1 MKSRYKVSLAA
12 VLIGGGI
19 VAGSLMNNSVIG
31 ASSSGQP
38 GTADDPVVTKSYV
51 DQKIAQA
58 LKGGAP
64 ASSTSGKTT
73 SLEGTGAKAST
84 GSGIST
90 GVSASNSKPNA
101 TASNAT
107 NSGKASSVEQTEALQ
122 VVDVKPGQKLLAKA
136 GSEFILRNGYAVV
149 YSMDASGAIDI
160 TSGTEIVHNQAVEKN
175 HLLSFPREGRGIQV
189 KEGQKFG
196 LIVMVRGGYTLQ

>member
-12 VLIGGGI
+12 VLLGGGI
-19 VAGSLMNNSVIG
+19 VAGSLMNNSVNG

-58 LKGGAP
+58 IKGGAP
-64 ASSTSGKTT
+64 ASNTSSKTT
-73 SLEGTGAKAST
+73 SST
-84 GSGIST
+84 T
-90 GVSASNSKPNA
+90 PTTNA
-101 TASNAT
+101 TSNTTASGA
-107 NSGKASSVEQTEALQ
+107 SGAGKTSTPEQTEALK
-122 VVDVKPGQKLLAKA
+122 VVDVKPGQKLIAKA

-160 TSGTEIVHNQAVEKN
+160 TSGTEIVHNQTVEKN

-196 LIVMVRGGYTLQ
+196 LVVMVRGGYTVQ

>member
-12 VLIGGGI
+12 VLLGGGI
-19 VAGSLMNNSVIG
+19 VAGSLMNNAANG

-58 LKGGAP
+58 IKGETP
-64 ASSTSGKTT
+64 ANSTTSKTT
-73 SLEGTGAKAST
+73 NTAT
-84 GSGIST
+84 PT
-90 GVSASNSKPNA
+90 TSA
-101 TASNAT
+101 ASNAT
-107 NSGKASSVEQTEALQ
+107 KSGASSTDKASTAVGQTEELK
-122 VVDVKPGQKLLAKA
+122 VVDVKPGQKLIAKA

-149 YSMDASGAIDI
+149 YSMDASGAVDI
-160 TSGTEIVHNQAVEKN
+160 TSGTEIIHNQAVEKN
-175 HLLSFPREGRGIQV
+175 HLLFFPREGRGIQV

-196 LIVMVRGGYTLQ
+196 LVVMVRGGYTVQ

>member
-1 MKSRYKVSLAA
+1 MKPRYKVSLAA
-12 VLIGGGI
+12 VLLGGGI
-19 VAGSLMNNSVIG
+19 VAGSLMNNSVNG

-58 LKGGAP
+58 LKGGTTTNTSSSKTTSSA
-64 ASSTSGKTT
+64 ASSTTNTT
-73 SLEGTGAKAST
+73 
-84 GSGIST
+84 
-90 GVSASNSKPNA
+90 
-101 TASNAT
+101 SNAT
-107 NSGKASSVEQTEALQ
+107 TSGASSPGKVPTAEQTEELK
-122 VVDVKPGQKLLAKA
+122 VVDVKPGQKLIAKA

-196 LIVMVRGGYTLQ
+196 LVVMVRGGYTLQ

>member
-12 VLIGGGI
+12 VLLGGGI
-19 VAGSLMNNSVIG
+19 VAGSLMNNSVNG

-58 LKGGAP
+58 LKGGTTTNTSKTTSSA
-64 ASSTSGKTT
+64 ASSTT
-73 SLEGTGAKAST
+73 
-84 GSGIST
+84 
-90 GVSASNSKPNA
+90 NA
-101 TASNAT
+101 TSNAT
-107 NSGKASSVEQTEALQ
+107 KSGASSSGEASTAVEQTEELK
-122 VVDVKPGQKLLAKA
+122 VVDVKPGQKLIAKA

-196 LIVMVRGGYTLQ
+196 LVVMVRGGYTIQ

>member
-12 VLIGGGI
+12 VLLGGGI
-19 VAGSLMNNSVIG
+19 VAGSLMNNSVNG

-58 LKGGAP
+58 LKGGTTTNTSSSKTTSSA
-64 ASSTSGKTT
+64 ASSTT
-73 SLEGTGAKAST
+73 
-84 GSGIST
+84 
-90 GVSASNSKPNA
+90 NA
-101 TASNAT
+101 TSNAT
-107 NSGKASSVEQTEALQ
+107 TSGASSSGKASSAVEHTEELK
-122 VVDVKPGQKLLAKA
+122 VVDVKPGQKLIAKA

-196 LIVMVRGGYTLQ
+196 LVVMVRGGYTLQ

>member
-12 VLIGGGI
+12 VLLGGGI
-19 VAGSLMNNSVIG
+19 VAGSLMNNSVNG

-51 DQKIAQA
+51 DQIIAQA
-58 LKGGAP
+58 IKGGTP
-64 ASSTSGKTT
+64 ASNTSSKTT
-73 SLEGTGAKAST
+73 SST
-84 GSGIST
+84 T
-90 GVSASNSKPNA
+90 PTTNA
-101 TASNAT
+101 TSNTTASGA
-107 NSGKASSVEQTEALQ
+107 SGAGKTSTPEQTEALK
-122 VVDVKPGQKLLAKA
+122 VVDVKPGQKLIAKA

-196 LIVMVRGGYTLQ
+196 LVVMVRGGYTVQ

>member
-12 VLIGGGI
+12 VLLGGGI
-19 VAGSLMNNSVIG
+19 VAGSLMNNSVNG

-58 LKGGAP
+58 IKGGGT
-64 ASSTSGKTT
+64 ASSTSSKTT
-73 SLEGTGAKAST
+73 SPTAPAT
-84 GSGIST
+84 
-90 GVSASNSKPNA
+90 NS
-101 TASNAT
+101 TASNT
-107 NSGKASSVEQTEALQ
+107 TSSGTSNAAKSSTVEQTEALK
-122 VVDVKPGQKLLAKA
+122 VVDVKPGQKLIANA
-136 GSEFILRNGYAVV
+136 GAEFILRNGNAVV

-196 LIVMVRGGYTLQ
+196 LVVMVRGGYTVQ

>member
-12 VLIGGGI
+12 VLLGGGI
-19 VAGSLMNNSVIG
+19 VAGSLMNNSVNG
-31 ASSSGQP
+31 APSSGQP

-58 LKGGAP
+58 IKGGGS
-64 ASSTSGKTT
+64 ASSTSSKATSSTAPATNTTT
-73 SLEGTGAKAST
+73 SNTTTSSGT
-84 GSGIST
+84 
-90 GVSASNSKPNA
+90 
-101 TASNAT
+101 SNAT
-107 NSGKASSVEQTEALQ
+107 KSSTVEQTEALK
-122 VVDVKPGQKLLAKA
+122 VVDVKPGQKLIAKA
-136 GSEFILRNGYAVV
+136 GAEFILRNGNAVV

-189 KEGQKFG
+189 KEGQKYG
-196 LIVMVRGGYTLQ
+196 LVVMVRGGYTVQ

>member
-1 MKSRYKVSLAA
+1 MKPRYKVSLAA
-12 VLIGGGI
+12 VLLGGGI
-19 VAGSLMNNSVIG
+19 VAGSLMNNSVNG

-58 LKGGAP
+58 LKGGTTTNTSTSKTTSSA
-64 ASSTSGKTT
+64 ASSTT
-73 SLEGTGAKAST
+73 
-84 GSGIST
+84 
-90 GVSASNSKPNA
+90 NA
-101 TASNAT
+101 TSNAT
-107 NSGKASSVEQTEALQ
+107 TSGASSSGKASTAVEQTGELK
-122 VVDVKPGQKLLAKA
+122 VVDVKPGQKLIAKA

-196 LIVMVRGGYTLQ
+196 LVVMVRGGYTLQ

>member
-12 VLIGGGI
+12 VLLGGGI
-19 VAGSLMNNSVIG
+19 VAGSLMNNSVNG

-58 LKGGAP
+58 IKGGGT
-64 ASSTSGKTT
+64 ASSTSSKATSSTTPATNATSNTTASGTSGAGKT
-73 SLEGTGAKAST
+73 ST
-84 GSGIST
+84 
-90 GVSASNSKPNA
+90 P
-101 TASNAT
+101 
-107 NSGKASSVEQTEALQ
+107 EQTEALK
-122 VVDVKPGQKLLAKA
+122 VVDVKPGQKLIAKA

-160 TSGTEIVHNQAVEKN
+160 TSGTEIVHNQTVEKN

-196 LIVMVRGGYTLQ
+196 LVVMVRGGYTVQ

>member
-12 VLIGGGI
+12 VLLGGGI
-19 VAGSLMNNSVIG
+19 VAGSLMNNSVNG

-58 LKGGAP
+58 IKGGTP
-64 ASSTSGKTT
+64 ASNTSSKTT
-73 SLEGTGAKAST
+73 SST
-84 GSGIST
+84 T
-90 GVSASNSKPNA
+90 PTTNA
-101 TASNAT
+101 TSNTTASGA
-107 NSGKASSVEQTEALQ
+107 SGAGKTSTPEQTEALK
-122 VVDVKPGQKLLAKA
+122 VVDVKPGQKLIAKA

-196 LIVMVRGGYTLQ
+196 LVVMVRGGYTVQ

>member
-1 MKSRYKVSLAA
+1 MKPRYKVSLAA
-12 VLIGGGI
+12 VLLGGGI
-19 VAGSLMNNSVIG
+19 VAGSLMNNSVNG

-58 LKGGAP
+58 LKGGTTTNTSSSKTTSSA
-64 ASSTSGKTT
+64 ASSTTN
-73 SLEGTGAKAST
+73 ST
-84 GSGIST
+84 
-90 GVSASNSKPNA
+90 
-101 TASNAT
+101 SNAT
-107 NSGKASSVEQTEALQ
+107 TSGSSSSGKASTAEQTEELK
-122 VVDVKPGQKLLAKA
+122 VVDVKPGQKLIAKA

-196 LIVMVRGGYTLQ
+196 LVVMVRGGYTLQ

>member
-12 VLIGGGI
+12 VLLGGGI
-19 VAGSLMNNSVIG
+19 VTGSLMNNSVNG

-58 LKGGAP
+58 IKGGVP
-64 ASSTSGKTT
+64 ASNTSSKATSSTTPATNATSNPSASGTSGAGKT
-73 SLEGTGAKAST
+73 ST
-84 GSGIST
+84 
-90 GVSASNSKPNA
+90 P
-101 TASNAT
+101 
-107 NSGKASSVEQTEALQ
+107 EQTEALK
-122 VVDVKPGQKLLAKA
+122 VVDVKPGQKLIAKA

-160 TSGTEIVHNQAVEKN
+160 TSGTEIVHNQTVEKN

-196 LIVMVRGGYTLQ
+196 LVVMVRGGYTVQ

>member
-12 VLIGGGI
+12 VLLGGGI
-19 VAGSLMNNSVIG
+19 VAGSLMNNSVNG

-58 LKGGAP
+58 IKGGAP
-64 ASSTSGKTT
+64 ASNTSSKTT
-73 SLEGTGAKAST
+73 SST
-84 GSGIST
+84 T
-90 GVSASNSKPNA
+90 PTTNA
-101 TASNAT
+101 TSNTTASGA
-107 NSGKASSVEQTEALQ
+107 SGAGKTSTPEQTEVLK
-122 VVDVKPGQKLLAKA
+122 VVDVKPGQKLIAKA

-160 TSGTEIVHNQAVEKN
+160 TSGTEIVHNQTVEKN

-196 LIVMVRGGYTLQ
+196 LVVMVRGGYTVQ

>member
-12 VLIGGGI
+12 VLLGGGI
-19 VAGSLMNNSVIG
+19 VAGSLMNNSVNG

-58 LKGGAP
+58 IKGEGT
-64 ASSTSGKTT
+64 ASSTSSKATSLTTPATNATSNTTASGTSGAGKT
-73 SLEGTGAKAST
+73 ST
-84 GSGIST
+84 
-90 GVSASNSKPNA
+90 P
-101 TASNAT
+101 
-107 NSGKASSVEQTEALQ
+107 EQTEALK
-122 VVDVKPGQKLLAKA
+122 VVDVKPGQKLIAKA

-149 YSMDASGAIDI
+149 YSMDTSGAIDI
-160 TSGTEIVHNQAVEKN
+160 TSGTEIFHNQAVEKN

-196 LIVMVRGGYTLQ
+196 LVVMVRGGYTVQ

>member
-12 VLIGGGI
+12 VLLGGGI
-19 VAGSLMNNSVIG
+19 VAGSLMNNSVNG

-58 LKGGAP
+58 IKGGTP
-64 ASSTSGKTT
+64 ASNTSSKTT
-73 SLEGTGAKAST
+73 SST
-84 GSGIST
+84 T
-90 GVSASNSKPNA
+90 PTTNA
-101 TASNAT
+101 TSNTTASGA
-107 NSGKASSVEQTEALQ
+107 SGAGKTSTPEQTEALK
-122 VVDVKPGQKLLAKA
+122 VVDVKPGQKLIAKA

-149 YSMDASGAIDI
+149 YSMDTSGAIDI

-196 LIVMVRGGYTLQ
+196 LVVMVRGGYTVQ

>member
-12 VLIGGGI
+12 VLLGGGI
-19 VAGSLMNNSVIG
+19 VAGSLMNNSVNG

-58 LKGGAP
+58 IKGEGT
-64 ASSTSGKTT
+64 ASSTSSKATSSTAPATNATSNTTASGASGAGKT
-73 SLEGTGAKAST
+73 ST
-84 GSGIST
+84 
-90 GVSASNSKPNA
+90 P
-101 TASNAT
+101 
-107 NSGKASSVEQTEALQ
+107 EQTEALK
-122 VVDVKPGQKLLAKA
+122 VVDVKPGQKLIAKA

-196 LIVMVRGGYTLQ
+196 LVVMVRGGYTVQ

>member
-12 VLIGGGI
+12 VLLGGGI
-19 VAGSLMNNSVIG
+19 VAGSLMNNSVNG
-31 ASSSGQP
+31 ASSSSGQP

-58 LKGGAP
+58 IKGGVPASNTSSKTSNAP
-64 ASSTSGKTT
+64 AT
-73 SLEGTGAKAST
+73 
-84 GSGIST
+84 
-90 GVSASNSKPNA
+90 NA
-101 TASNAT
+101 TSNTTASGA
-107 NSGKASSVEQTEALQ
+107 SSAGKASASEQTEALK
-122 VVDVKPGQKLLAKA
+122 VVDVKPGQKLIAKA

-149 YSMDASGAIDI
+149 YSMDTSGAIDI
-160 TSGTEIVHNQAVEKN
+160 TSGTEIFHNQAVEKN

-196 LIVMVRGGYTLQ
+196 LVVMVRGGYTVQ

>member
-12 VLIGGGI
+12 VLLGGGI
-19 VAGSLMNNSVIG
+19 VTGSLMNNSVNG

-58 LKGGAP
+58 IKGGGT
-64 ASSTSGKTT
+64 ASSTSSKATSSTTPATNATSNPSASGTSGAGKT
-73 SLEGTGAKAST
+73 ST
-84 GSGIST
+84 
-90 GVSASNSKPNA
+90 P
-101 TASNAT
+101 
-107 NSGKASSVEQTEALQ
+107 EQTEALK
-122 VVDVKPGQKLLAKA
+122 VVDVKPGQKLIAKA
-136 GSEFILRNGYAVV
+136 GSELILRNGYAVV

-160 TSGTEIVHNQAVEKN
+160 TSGTEIVHNQTVEKN

-196 LIVMVRGGYTLQ
+196 LVVMVRGGYTVQ

>member
-12 VLIGGGI
+12 VLLGGGI
-19 VAGSLMNNSVIG
+19 VAGSLMNNSVNG

-58 LKGGAP
+58 IKGGVP
-64 ASSTSGKTT
+64 VSSTSSKTT
-73 SLEGTGAKAST
+73 SST
-84 GSGIST
+84 T
-90 GVSASNSKPNA
+90 PATNA
-101 TASNAT
+101 TSNTTASGTSSA
-107 NSGKASSVEQTEALQ
+107 GKTSTPEQTEVLK
-122 VVDVKPGQKLLAKA
+122 VVDVKPGQKLIAKA

-196 LIVMVRGGYTLQ
+196 LVVMVRGGYTVQ

>member
-12 VLIGGGI
+12 VLLGGGI
-19 VAGSLMNNSVIG
+19 VAGSLMNNSVNG

-58 LKGGAP
+58 IKGGAS
-64 ASSTSGKTT
+64 ASSTNSKATSSAAPTTNATSNATISGATSSGKT
-73 SLEGTGAKAST
+73 ST
-84 GSGIST
+84 
-90 GVSASNSKPNA
+90 A
-101 TASNAT
+101 
-107 NSGKASSVEQTEALQ
+107 VEQTEELK
-122 VVDVKPGQKLLAKA
+122 VVDVKPGQKLIAKVGA
-136 GSEFILRNGYAVV
+136 EFILRNGYAVV
-149 YSMDASGAIDI
+149 YSMDASGVIDI

-196 LIVMVRGGYTLQ
+196 LVVMVRGGYTLQ

>member
-12 VLIGGGI
+12 VLLGGGI
-19 VAGSLMNNSVIG
+19 VAGSLMNNAANG

-58 LKGGAP
+58 IKGETP
-64 ASSTSGKTT
+64 ASSTTSTTTNTATLTT
-73 SLEGTGAKAST
+73 SA
-84 GSGIST
+84 
-90 GVSASNSKPNA
+90 
-101 TASNAT
+101 ASNAT
-107 NSGKASSVEQTEALQ
+107 KSGASSTDKASTAVGQTEELK
-122 VVDVKPGQKLLAKA
+122 VVDVKPGQKLIAKA

-149 YSMDASGAIDI
+149 YSMDASGAVDI
-160 TSGTEIVHNQAVEKN
+160 TSGTEIIHNQAVEKN
-175 HLLSFPREGRGIQV
+175 HLLFFPREGRGIQV

-196 LIVMVRGGYTLQ
+196 LVVMVRGGYTVQ

>member
-1 MKSRYKVSLAA
+1 MKPRYKVSLAA
-12 VLIGGGI
+12 VLLGGGI
-19 VAGSLMNNSVIG
+19 VAGSLMNNSVNG

-58 LKGGAP
+58 LKGGTTTNTSSSKTTSSA
-64 ASSTSGKTT
+64 ASSTTNTT
-73 SLEGTGAKAST
+73 
-84 GSGIST
+84 
-90 GVSASNSKPNA
+90 
-101 TASNAT
+101 SNAT
-107 NSGKASSVEQTEALQ
+107 TSGASSSGKASTAVEQTEELK
-122 VVDVKPGQKLLAKA
+122 VVDVKPGQKLIAKA

-196 LIVMVRGGYTLQ
+196 LVVMVRGGYTLQ

>member
-19 VAGSLMNNSVIG
+19 VAGSLMNNSVNG

-58 LKGGAP
+58 VKGGVSSSSTSSKT
-64 ASSTSGKTT
+64 ASSTAPATNTT
-73 SLEGTGAKAST
+73 SSTSSGT
-84 GSGIST
+84 
-90 GVSASNSKPNA
+90 
-101 TASNAT
+101 SNAA
-107 NSGKASSVEQTEALQ
+107 KSSTVEQTEALK
-122 VVDVKPGQKLLAKA
+122 VVDIKPGQKLIAKA
-136 GSEFILRNGYAVV
+136 GAEFILRNGNAVV

-196 LIVMVRGGYTLQ
+196 LVVMVRGGYTVQ

>member
-1 MKSRYKVSLAA
+1 MKSRYKVTLAA
-12 VLIGGGI
+12 VLLGGGI
-19 VAGSLMNNSVIG
+19 VAGSLMNNSVNG

-58 LKGGAP
+58 IKGGAS
-64 ASSTSGKTT
+64 ASSTNSKTT
-73 SLEGTGAKAST
+73 SSAVPTTNATSNVTTSGASSTGKAST
-84 GSGIST
+84 G
-90 GVSASNSKPNA
+90 
-101 TASNAT
+101 
-107 NSGKASSVEQTEALQ
+107 VEQTEELK
-122 VVDVKPGQKLLAKA
+122 VVDVKPGQKLIAKVGA
-136 GSEFILRNGYAVV
+136 EFILRNGYAVV

-196 LIVMVRGGYTLQ
+196 LVVMVRGGYTLQ

>member
-12 VLIGGGI
+12 VLLGGGI
-19 VAGSLMNNSVIG
+19 VAGSLMNNSVNG

-58 LKGGAP
+58 IKGGVP
-64 ASSTSGKTT
+64 ASSTSSKTT
-73 SLEGTGAKAST
+73 SST
-84 GSGIST
+84 APAT
-90 GVSASNSKPNA
+90 NA
-101 TASNAT
+101 TSNTTASGTSSA
-107 NSGKASSVEQTEALQ
+107 GKTSTPEQTEALK
-122 VVDVKPGQKLLAKA
+122 VVDVKPGQKLIAKA

-196 LIVMVRGGYTLQ
+196 LVVMVRGGYTVQ

>member
-12 VLIGGGI
+12 VLLGGGI
-19 VAGSLMNNSVIG
+19 VAGSLMNNAANG

-58 LKGGAP
+58 IKGETP
-64 ASSTSGKTT
+64 ASSTTSTTTNTATPTT
-73 SLEGTGAKAST
+73 SAASNVTKSGASSIDKAST
-84 GSGIST
+84 AVGQ
-90 GVSASNSKPNA
+90 NEELK
-101 TASNAT
+101 
-107 NSGKASSVEQTEALQ
+107 
-122 VVDVKPGQKLLAKA
+122 VVDVKPGQKLIAKA

-149 YSMDASGAIDI
+149 YSMDASGAVDI
-160 TSGTEIVHNQAVEKN
+160 TSGTEIIHNQAVEKN

-196 LIVMVRGGYTLQ
+196 LVVMVRGGYTVQ

>member
-12 VLIGGGI
+12 VLLGGGI
-19 VAGSLMNNSVIG
+19 VAGSLMNNSVNG

-58 LKGGAP
+58 IKGGGT
-64 ASSTSGKTT
+64 ASSTSSKTT
-73 SLEGTGAKAST
+73 SSTAPATNTTTSNTTSSGT
-84 GSGIST
+84 
-90 GVSASNSKPNA
+90 PNA
-101 TASNAT
+101 A
-107 NSGKASSVEQTEALQ
+107 KSSTVEQTEALK
-122 VVDVKPGQKLLAKA
+122 VVDVKPGQKLIAKA

-196 LIVMVRGGYTLQ
+196 LVVMVRGGYTVQ

>member
-1 MKSRYKVSLAA
+1 MKSRYKISLAV
-12 VLIGGGI
+12 VLLGGGI
-19 VAGSLMNNSVIG
+19 VAGSLMNSSVNG

-58 LKGGAP
+58 IKGGVT
-64 ASSTSGKTT
+64 ASSTSSKTT
-73 SLEGTGAKAST
+73 SSTAPATSSTTSNTTSSGT
-84 GSGIST
+84 
-90 GVSASNSKPNA
+90 
-101 TASNAT
+101 SNAA
-107 NSGKASSVEQTEALQ
+107 KSSTAEQSEALK
-122 VVDVKPGQKLLAKA
+122 VVDVKPGQKLIAKA
-136 GSEFILRNGYAVV
+136 GAEFILRNGNAVV

-189 KEGQKFG
+189 KEDQKFG
-196 LIVMVRGGYTLQ
+196 LVVMVRGGYTVQ

>member
-12 VLIGGGI
+12 VLLGGGI
-19 VAGSLMNNSVIG
+19 VAGSLMNNSVNG

-58 LKGGAP
+58 IKGGTP
-64 ASSTSGKTT
+64 ASNTSSKTT
-73 SLEGTGAKAST
+73 SST
-84 GSGIST
+84 T
-90 GVSASNSKPNA
+90 PTTNA
-101 TASNAT
+101 TSNTTASGA
-107 NSGKASSVEQTEALQ
+107 SGAGKTSTPEQTEALK
-122 VVDVKPGQKLLAKA
+122 VVDVNPGKKLIAKA

-196 LIVMVRGGYTLQ
+196 LVVMVRGGYTVQ

>member
-1 MKSRYKVSLAA
+1 MKSCYKVSLAA
-12 VLIGGGI
+12 VLLGGGI
-19 VAGSLMNNSVIG
+19 VAGSLMNNSVNG

-58 LKGGAP
+58 IKGGVP
-64 ASSTSGKTT
+64 ASNTSSKTT
-73 SLEGTGAKAST
+73 SSNAPATNTTSNTTASGTSSAGKAST
-84 GSGIST
+84 
-90 GVSASNSKPNA
+90 P
-101 TASNAT
+101 
-107 NSGKASSVEQTEALQ
+107 EQTEALK
-122 VVDVKPGQKLLAKA
+122 VVDVKPGQKLIAKA

-160 TSGTEIVHNQAVEKN
+160 TSGTEIVHNQALEKN

-196 LIVMVRGGYTLQ
+196 LVVMVRGGYTVQ

>member
-19 VAGSLMNNSVIG
+19 VAGSLMNNSVNG

-58 LKGGAP
+58 VKGGVSSSSTSSKT
-64 ASSTSGKTT
+64 ASSTAPATNTT
-73 SLEGTGAKAST
+73 SSTSSGT
-84 GSGIST
+84 
-90 GVSASNSKPNA
+90 
-101 TASNAT
+101 SNAA
-107 NSGKASSVEQTEALQ
+107 KSSTVEQTEALK
-122 VVDVKPGQKLLAKA
+122 VVDVKPGQKLIAKA
-136 GSEFILRNGYAVV
+136 GAEFILRNGNAVV

-196 LIVMVRGGYTLQ
+196 LVVMVRGGYTVQ

>member
-12 VLIGGGI
+12 VLLGGGI
-19 VAGSLMNNSVIG
+19 VAGSLMNNSVNG

-58 LKGGAP
+58 IKGGGT
-64 ASSTSGKTT
+64 ASSTSSKTT
-73 SLEGTGAKAST
+73 NST
-84 GSGIST
+84 APAT
-90 GVSASNSKPNA
+90 NT
-101 TASNAT
+101 TASNT
-107 NSGKASSVEQTEALQ
+107 TSSGTSNAAKSSTVEQTEALK
-122 VVDVKPGQKLLAKA
+122 VVDVKPGQKLIAKA
-136 GSEFILRNGYAVV
+136 GTEFILRNGNAVV

-196 LIVMVRGGYTLQ
+196 LVVMVRGGYTVQ

>member
-12 VLIGGGI
+12 VLLGGGI
-19 VAGSLMNNSVIG
+19 VAGSLMNNSVNG

-58 LKGGAP
+58 IKGG
-64 ASSTSGKTT
+64 G
-73 SLEGTGAKAST
+73 
-84 GSGIST
+84 
-90 GVSASNSKPNA
+90 
-101 TASNAT
+101 TASNTSSKATSSTVPAT
-107 NSGKASSVEQTEALQ
+107 NATSNPSASGTSGAGKTSTPEQTEALK
-122 VVDVKPGQKLLAKA
+122 VVDVKPGQKLIAKA

-160 TSGTEIVHNQAVEKN
+160 TSGTEIVHNQTVEKN

-196 LIVMVRGGYTLQ
+196 LVVMVRGGYTVQ

>member
-1 MKSRYKVSLAA
+1 MKSRYKVSFAA
-12 VLIGGGI
+12 VLLGGGI
-19 VAGSLMNNSVIG
+19 VVGSLMNNSVNG
-31 ASSSGQP
+31 ASSTGQP

-58 LKGGAP
+58 IKGGGT
-64 ASSTSGKTT
+64 ASNTSSKTT
-73 SLEGTGAKAST
+73 SSTAPATNTTTSNTMSSGT
-84 GSGIST
+84 
-90 GVSASNSKPNA
+90 
-101 TASNAT
+101 SNAA
-107 NSGKASSVEQTEALQ
+107 KSSTVEQAEALK
-122 VVDVKPGQKLLAKA
+122 VVDVKPGQKLIAKA

-160 TSGTEIVHNQAVEKN
+160 TSGTEIAHNQAVDKN

-196 LIVMVRGGYTLQ
+196 LVVMVRGGYTVQ

>member
-12 VLIGGGI
+12 ALLGGGI
-19 VAGSLMNNSVIG
+19 VAGSLMNNSVNG

-58 LKGGAP
+58 IKGGVP
-64 ASSTSGKTT
+64 ASNTSSKTT
-73 SLEGTGAKAST
+73 SST
-84 GSGIST
+84 T
-90 GVSASNSKPNA
+90 PATNA
-101 TASNAT
+101 TSNTTASGTSSA
-107 NSGKASSVEQTEALQ
+107 GKTSTPEQTEVLK
-122 VVDVKPGQKLLAKA
+122 VVDVKPGQKLIAKA

-196 LIVMVRGGYTLQ
+196 LVVMVRGGYTVQ

>member
-12 VLIGGGI
+12 VLLGGGI
-19 VAGSLMNNSVIG
+19 VAGSLMNNSVNG

-58 LKGGAP
+58 IKGGGT
-64 ASSTSGKTT
+64 ASSTSSKATSSTTPATNATSNPSASGTSGAGKT
-73 SLEGTGAKAST
+73 ST
-84 GSGIST
+84 
-90 GVSASNSKPNA
+90 P
-101 TASNAT
+101 
-107 NSGKASSVEQTEALQ
+107 EQTEALK
-122 VVDVKPGQKLLAKA
+122 VVDVKPGQKLIAKA
-136 GSEFILRNGYAVV
+136 GSELILRNGYAVV

-160 TSGTEIVHNQAVEKN
+160 TSGTEIVHNQTVEKN

-196 LIVMVRGGYTLQ
+196 LVVMVRGGYTVQ